1 MLDCTNP
8 LRLELEHHLI
18 HSFQLMQEEDHQKNH
33 IIQEVQEYQAQP
45 MQLEE
50 DPCTWPIRLRPEEE
64 YRICLQYLVL
74 EMDQRNCPTHL

>member
-1 MLDCTNP
+1 MLDRTNP

-18 HSFQLMQEEDHQKNH
+18 HSFHLMQEEDHQSNP

-50 DPCTWPIRLRPEEE
+50 DPYTWPIRLRPEEE